1 MLQSDLCDCSDVYI
15 LGKGKITITNNR
27 DRKYRL

>member
-15 LGKGKITITNNR
+15 AVKRTITITDPNIAEY
-27 DRKYRL
+27 D